1 MRKNI
6 SEINFSLH
14 SILTDDSLRHKFY
27 EWATGQEL
35 DKLVMKFLEDTEYTK
50 LDGSVTFKAKTYFME
65 I

>member
-1 MRKNI
+1 MRKDI

-35 DKLVMKFLEDTEYTK
+35 DKLIPRTL
-50 LDGSVTFKAKTYFME
+50 G
-65 I
+65 